1 MNQFN
6 DQIPVKRESGTKK
19 FWRIVLGTMV
29 GFFLSSFIVSILSF
43 FMMLGI
49 IASFSSMDKAIV
61 KDNSILQLN
70 LQNEIKERAIENPFE
85 GLAGLEDYYGVTG
98 LNDILK
104 CIKSAAI
111 DPRIKGICL
120 HTSRLIAAP
129 ATVKEI
135 RDALVEFKKSGK
147 FVYAYS
153 DVYAQ
158 NGYYLSSVAD
168 QLALN
173 KKGDLE
179 FKGIAMQVL
188 FYKGL
193 LDKLDVDVQVVR
205 HGQFKSAVEPYI
217 MDKMS
222 AANREQMTLLSNAL
236 WKVITHD
243 IATSRKISIDSLN
256 LIADHLLC
264 SNATNAL
271 DLKLVDKLCYKSE
284 FDADLKKKIGV
295 DNNAK
300 LNLITIN
307 EYKNAAKILNS
318 ESSNKIALVYAVGQ
332 IVDGKG
338 SEEVIGSETL
348 SKEIRKAYENKDVK
362 AIVLRVNS
370 PGGSALA
377 SEVIWNEIEL
387 EKKAGNIV
395 VTSMGDYAAS
405 GGYYISCNSD
415 YIVAEPNTLTGSIG
429 VFGMIP
435 SIQDMLKNKLGIT
448 VDVVK
453 TNPHADWMTGLRK
466 LDEVELK
473 TLQASVEEV
482 YETFTHRV
490 AVGRKMDI
498 SKVDEIGQGRV
509 WAGSDA
515 LELKLID
522 KLGSIDD
529 AVAKAAELAK
539 ISDYQVVYY
548 PRQKDWLTKLLNPK
562 DLTNLITEVSL
573 MLSS

>member
-135 RDALVEFKKSGK
+135 RDALVGK

-168 QLALN
+168 QVALN

-243 IATSRKISIDSLN
+243 IATSRKISI
-256 LIADHLLC
+256 
-264 SNATNAL
+264 
-271 DLKLVDKLCYKSE
+271 
-284 FDADLKKKIGV
+284 
-295 DNNAK
+295 
-300 LNLITIN
+300 
-307 EYKNAAKILNS
+307 
-318 ESSNKIALVYAVGQ
+318 
-332 IVDGKG
+332 
-338 SEEVIGSETL
+338 
-348 SKEIRKAYENKDVK
+348 
-362 AIVLRVNS
+362 
-370 PGGSALA
+370 
-377 SEVIWNEIEL
+377 
-387 EKKAGNIV
+387 
-395 VTSMGDYAAS
+395 
-405 GGYYISCNSD
+405 
-415 YIVAEPNTLTGSIG
+415 
-429 VFGMIP
+429 
-435 SIQDMLKNKLGIT
+435 
-448 VDVVK
+448 
-453 TNPHADWMTGLRK
+453 
-466 LDEVELK
+466 
-473 TLQASVEEV
+473 
-482 YETFTHRV
+482 
-490 AVGRKMDI
+490 
-498 SKVDEIGQGRV
+498 
-509 WAGSDA
+509 
-515 LELKLID
+515 
-522 KLGSIDD
+522 
-529 AVAKAAELAK
+529 
-539 ISDYQVVYY
+539 
-548 PRQKDWLTKLLNPK
+548 
-562 DLTNLITEVSL
+562 
-573 MLSS
+573 